1 MKRVICITDGDEY
14 AYQALRFVAKKFHA
28 HCIRETC
35 ANPTH
40 LSGKE
45 IYRFIERAPSDLV
58 FVLFDD
64 SGTIGS
70 GAGEKSLQYIVQ
82 HPNIQILG
90 VLAVASHTRNM
101 EYTKVDVCLDRFGH
115 RTAYGVDKEGFPEM
129 DLHRINGD
137 TVYILDQLTV
147 PIVVGIGDIGKMGGF
162 DDIQKGCPITTKAI
176 SLILS
181 RTKEDFRKKH

>member
-1 MKRVICITDGDEY
+1 
-14 AYQALRFVAKKFHA
+14 
-28 HCIRETC
+28 
-35 ANPTH
+35 
-40 LSGKE
+40 
-45 IYRFIERAPSDLV
+45 
-58 FVLFDD
+58 
-64 SGTIGS
+64 
-70 GAGEKSLQYIVQ
+70 
-82 HPNIQILG
+82 
-90 VLAVASHTRNM
+90 M